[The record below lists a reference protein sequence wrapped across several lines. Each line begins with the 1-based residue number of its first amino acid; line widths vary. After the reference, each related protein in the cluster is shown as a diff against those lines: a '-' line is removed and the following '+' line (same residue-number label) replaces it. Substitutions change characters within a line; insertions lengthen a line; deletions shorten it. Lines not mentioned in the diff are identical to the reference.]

1 MIKSQQWGFPIDFM
15 KKKQLSQETL
25 RKKDKN

>member
-15 KKKQLSQETL
+15 EIKQLSQETL